1 MGETFGFFLAAFI
14 TICFARPVA
23 AILKIPTLVVYIV
36 AGILFGPSGLN
47 LVKNVSS
54 LSYFYELGI
63 ILLMF
68 SAGLELKITPS
79 RDRTSV
85 SRLFLFNMVIPSL
98 AGFIYGFLISGYAG
112 FDNRLF
118 LSFYMLTLVGSPAS
132 EVVVQLFREF
142 TGRMSHVRK
151 KFFSQLIVSSVFS
164 DLVSL
169 FIFTIIFAFH
179 ISNELYG
186 ILKFFF
192 FASGF
197 FIVVFK
203 GLPLLQEKLLRRLKG
218 INTPEDE
225 TTILLM
231 LVVIVVSIGAFLQVP
246 AVVCAFFAGIS
257 LANIDINRMVRN
269 NINFISSAI
278 FVPIVFIIIGAKVDL
293 NIFRYLD
300 NFLVAVVTIAVL
312 MLVRIISIYIASRS
326 AMFSIRESLGFG
338 FFSVPQLTGAL
349 AIGVVFYDAGLLPEV
364 LFNAVI
370 ILCVITTIVSPI
382 MTRVLLF
389 PGIPQQKQRSFID
402 DFIHY
407 DIKPFGIL
415 TSICDIARRL
425 KNTEFSVYPVVD
437 ENYLFKGVVHLEDV
451 RDIIFS
457 EDMACLI
464 ISADLLDSQY
474 PFIEKDS
481 TVEDAIKIFTKT
493 NLHIIP
499 VVETIDGKPF
509 YTGMLFLQDILP
521 EISYT
526 RS

>member
-326 AMFSIRESLGFG
+326 AMFSIRESLG
-338 FFSVPQLTGAL
+338 
-349 AIGVVFYDAGLLPEV
+349 
-364 LFNAVI
+364 
-370 ILCVITTIVSPI
+370 
-382 MTRVLLF
+382 
-389 PGIPQQKQRSFID
+389 
-402 DFIHY
+402 
-407 DIKPFGIL
+407 
-415 TSICDIARRL
+415 
-425 KNTEFSVYPVVD
+425 
-437 ENYLFKGVVHLEDV
+437 
-451 RDIIFS
+451 
-457 EDMACLI
+457 
-464 ISADLLDSQY
+464 
-474 PFIEKDS
+474 
-481 TVEDAIKIFTKT
+481 
-493 NLHIIP
+493 
-499 VVETIDGKPF
+499 
-509 YTGMLFLQDILP
+509 
-521 EISYT
+521 
-526 RS
+526 